1 MLSRSIFRFFAL
13 VATLVLSF
21 AAGAQSYPS
30 KSLRIVVPFGAGGV
44 ADLTARTV
52 AQKMSESL
60 GQSVVIDN
68 RPGAGGIV
76 AAEMVAKS
84 EPDGYTLLLMSNAN
98 AVSAGLFKVLPFD
111 PLKDFTPVSL
121 MGTFDLA
128 IVTSASAS
136 EYEERCL
143 QAGADVFI
151 EKSSSP
157 TQIIAALRSL
167 LITEDESGEEAAT
180 TAGPTKLSKRQKQL
194 ILMLDQGLSN
204 RDIAE
209 KLNISEHTVKVHFWR
224 LFRRLGVNSR
234 TQALHFART
243 NGWLGI

>member
-1 MLSRSIFRFFAL
+1 M
-13 VATLVLSF
+13 
-21 AAGAQSYPS
+21 
-30 KSLRIVVPFGAGGV
+30 
-44 ADLTARTV
+44 TV
-52 AQKMSESL
+52 Y
-60 GQSVVIDN
+60 VIDDHPLM
-68 RPGAGGIV
+68 RDALTMLVHRVKPGLKIIPIAKLNVVESTVEKNG
-76 AAEMVAKS
+76 AAELFCLDLQLPDTLGMSGVQLLKAKF
-84 EPDGYTLLLMSNAN
+84 PD
-98 AVSAGLFKVLPFD
+98 VP
-111 PLKDFTPVSL
+111 
-121 MGTFDLA
+121 LA
-128 IVTSASAS
+128 IVTSSSAS
-136 EYEERCL
+136 EFEERCL

-167 LITEDESGEEAAT
+167 LITEEDSSEDAPA

-209 KLNISEHTVKVHFWR
+209 KLGISEHTVKVHFWR